1 MAVLKL
7 PGSIT
12 ITRTPNGSSSRR
24 RLSEMASRA
33 NLDAAY
39 GPMNGNAPRP
49 AIELMLTIRPR
60 ETLRSGKNA
69 CVTAR
74 APIRFTSKA
83 RRSSS
88 SGNSS
93 SGPAAGIP
101 ALFTSPS
108 SGAPASARSTCSLA
122 RAMLAVSVTSIRTT
136 VTPSRANATSSSA
149 RRTVPNTRKPR
160 PARCR
165 AMAAPKPVEAPVT
178 TTPRFTPG
186 NLRPP
191 RQGRRARPQRR
202 VDVAQRDASRDG
214 PLAPLRGRDADR
226 RHLAVRS
233 QFDDGRRGVI
243 RTLVGLDHQGPRPLL
258 GPGTLQSV
266 DALSRG
272 LGEVELER
280 SPLAGHHPRG
290 GAGHDEPHRRT
301 MMERVDQQER
311 VACGL
316 VVRVDGQLDRDPG
329 RALHPEGRGREEHAC
344 ERREREA
351 TNPGLHG
358 NLQWSVAVEMP
369 PRVKRLVEVGG
380 GGWRWVKVRG
390 SPSLTFT
397 TFTILHH
404 PPLRSGGD
412 PVDAAA
418 RRQHVQLAGRV
429 LAEREHIAETHV
441 QAPRGR
447 SGDGAVRVGK
457 APHPAGAVVGVEV
470 LPDQRRRAR
479 AAVDKAA
486 GDRAAV

>member
-33 NLDAAY
+33 NLEAAY

-60 ETLRSGKNA
+60 DALRSGKNA
-69 CVTAR
+69 CVTAS

-83 RRSSS
+83 RR
-88 SGNSS
+88 
-93 SGPAAGIP
+93 
-101 ALFTSPS
+101 SPS

-191 RQGRRARPQRR
+191 CQGRRARPQRR

-233 QFDDGRRGVI
+233 QFDDGCRGVI
-243 RTLVGLDHQGPRPLL
+243 RTLVGLDHQRPRPLL
-258 GPGTLQSV
+258 GPRTLQGV

-272 LGEVELER
+272 LGELELER
-280 SPLAGHHPRG
+280 SPLAVHHPLG

-311 VACGL
+311 IACGL

-344 ERREREA
+344 ERRERET

-369 PRVKRLVEVGG
+369 LG
-380 GGWRWVKVRG
+380 VRG
-390 SPSLTFT
+390 FREPARYGRRCRPPTARTARRPSPHRTRAHCRDS
-397 TFTILHH
+397 
-404 PPLRSGGD
+404 RSGS
-412 PVDAAA
+412 
-418 RRQHVQLAGRV
+418 
-429 LAEREHIAETHV
+429 TW
-441 QAPRGR
+441 
-447 SGDGAVRVGK
+447 SVR
-457 APHPAGAVVGVEV
+457 
-470 LPDQRRRAR
+470 
-479 AAVDKAA
+479 
-486 GDRAAV
+486 